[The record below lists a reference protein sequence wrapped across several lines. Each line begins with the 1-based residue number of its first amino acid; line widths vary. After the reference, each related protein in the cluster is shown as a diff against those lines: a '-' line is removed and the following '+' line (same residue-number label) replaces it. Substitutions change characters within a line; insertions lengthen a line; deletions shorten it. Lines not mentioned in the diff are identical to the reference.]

1 MINPTK
7 NPNINPQKKSLSVPA
22 EGSGL
27 MKGRNAEV
35 LPFGNIM
42 LLGPSDPSIKSSSS
56 SSESPSAERLVRRE
70 KRPRRRP
77 PVPDNI
83 VERMGLLRLFPEMA
97 ARRRGSLVLRFIL
110 NSEYGPCVK

>member
-7 NPNINPQKKSLSVPA
+7 KPKINPQKKSLSVPA
-22 EGSGL
+22 EGSGP

-35 LPFGNIM
+35 LPLGNIM
-42 LLGPSDPSIKSSSS
+42 LLGPRDPNIKSSSS
-56 SSESPSAERLVRRE
+56 SSESPSLERLVLRE

-77 PVPDNI
+77 PVPDSM

-97 ARRRGSLVLRFIL
+97 ASRRGSRVLRFIL
-110 NSEYGPCVK
+110 NSE

>member
-1 MINPTK
+1 
-7 NPNINPQKKSLSVPA
+7 
-22 EGSGL
+22 

-56 SSESPSAERLVRRE
+56 SSESPSPERLVRRE